1 MWEEVANRLS
11 GRTCFGTVVSK
22 SINSS
27 YLLVKDGILL
37 SGR

>member
-11 GRTCFGTVVSK
+11 GRTCFGMVVSK

-27 YLLVKDGILL
+27 YLLVKDGTLI